1 MPIESKTPRAAIHD
15 YTVSQVERLRE
26 VLIMRL
32 SLIGEKVVNHARNLP
47 SPSAASFDS
56 KRIPPHQPNYIDW
69 TANLRSSIG
78 YVIVADGQVVR
89 QSDFKPVSGGSEGS
103 AQGRE
108 FANSLATQFPSG
120 VCLIVVAG
128 MNYAQYV
135 SAKGYDVIDT
145 SEQLAQQLVPEMLN
159 KLGLTS

>member
-1 MPIESKTPRAAIHD
+1 MPIVRKTPRSAIHD
-15 YTVSQVERLRE
+15 YVVSQVENLRE

-32 SLIGEKVVNHARNLP
+32 SVIGEKVVNHARNLP
-47 SPSAASFDS
+47 SPSAASFDGG
-56 KRIPPHQPNYIDW
+56 RIPPHQPNYIDW

-89 QSDFKPVSGGSEGS
+89 QSDFKTVGNGQEGS
-103 AQGRE
+103 ASGRQ
-108 FANSLATQFPSG
+108 FASGLASKFPNG
-120 VCLIVVAG
+120 ICLIVVAG
-128 MNYAQYV
+128 MNYASYV

-145 SEQLAQQLVPEMLN
+145 SELLAEKLIPEMLN